1 MAPGTADKSLVEPIC
16 ERGHAADG
24 NASYRRI
31 EGGGWRNGNLGV
43 DYFF

>member
-31 EGGGWRNGNLGV
+31 EGGGWLERQSRG
-43 DYFF
+43 